1 MLTWSNTA
9 TKTTMLLNEMYIKCI
24 YIRYLPNVIHKTQK
38 ITKLFIALRQL
49 QENETNGSR
58 KAISLETA
66 RPDKTDVFVKYINLT
81 LGNQTNDSI
90 RKLVK

>member
-1 MLTWSNTA
+1 MRLS
-9 TKTTMLLNEMYIKCI
+9 
-24 YIRYLPNVIHKTQK
+24 
-38 ITKLFIALRQL
+38 
-49 QENETNGSR
+49 GSR

-90 RKLVK
+90 LKLVK

>member
-1 MLTWSNTA
+1 MLTWSNPA

-38 ITKLFIALRQL
+38 ITKFFIALRQL

-58 KAISLETA
+58 KAISLESV
-66 RPDKTDVFVKYINLT
+66 PDKTDVFVKYINLT

-90 RKLVK
+90 LKLVK